1 MLYCCNYIGYY
12 LILSTF
18 EIFSYGLYIIM
29 FYLHLWMMQYI
40 IAYFKIDV
48 AYKLKKKNNI

>member
-1 MLYCCNYIGYY
+1 
-12 LILSTF
+12 
-18 EIFSYGLYIIM
+18 M

-48 AYKLKKKNNI
+48 AYKLKKKKNNI